1 MQNLFLFFNSEGD
14 WSCVWSN
21 RGSTHLHTEENR
33 EENVALGIGPSG
45 VRGSKELLTLE
56 AFTFT
61 ISSAQL
67 TFTNYNYKLMI
78 KRKWPKNK
86 EPFKILKKI

>member
-1 MQNLFLFFNSEGD
+1 MCDPTVVARTCTLKKT
-14 WSCVWSN
+14 V
-21 RGSTHLHTEENR
+21 NR